1 MLARQAVETVR
12 SMLQGTAIDE
22 VSVLASPYT
31 AATDTALNLKYA
43 KRNIVPGST
52 VCADINTFTVMAVS
66 SDGLRLD
73 VLPSMDGGPN
83 LDMVAN
89 EIVRIR
95 PKIST
100 WSIFR
105 EIQSEIDGLSAP
117 QNGLFWPWRLDH
129 YDLDYTSGIYMLPL
143 STVGPRPFRL
153 LRSEYRQRGTNLW
166 VPFTDAEYV
175 REANYVH
182 VLSDPQQADAY
193 RFTMAVAFGQM
204 HNLDSELVDIGVTNS
219 MADIPIFGA
228 ASTLVLGWEGQ
239 RIQPISQGPTRRA
252 SEVQVSSSA
261 NLSRIYKQRQQE
273 AIVEEQTRNAAAFG
287 YRMQQSYGYEQRI
300 TR

>member
-12 SMLQGTAIDE
+12 SMLQGATLDD
-22 VSVLASPYT
+22 VSVLAVPYT
-31 AATDTALNLKYA
+31 AATDTSITLKYA
-43 KRNIVPGST
+43 KRNLTPGST
-52 VCADINTFTVMAVS
+52 VCAGINTFTALAVT
-66 SDGLRLD
+66 SDGLKID

-83 LDMVAN
+83 LDLPVN

-95 PKIST
+95 PKITT

-105 EIQSEIDGLSAP
+105 EVQSEIDSMSAP

-153 LRSEYRQRGTNLW
+153 LRSEFRQRGTNLW
-166 VPFTDAEYV
+166 VPFSDAEYI
-175 REANYVH
+175 REANYVR
-182 VLSDPQQADAY
+182 VRSDPQQADAY

-204 HNLDSELVDIGVTNS
+204 QSLDSELVDIGVTNS
-219 MADIPIFGA
+219 LADIPIFGA
-228 ASTLVLGWEGQ
+228 AATLILGWEGQ
-239 RIQPISQGPTRRA
+239 RVQPVSQGPTRRA
-252 SEVQVSSSA
+252 SEVQVTSNA
-261 NLSRIYKQRQQE
+261 NLSRVYKQRQQE

-287 YRMQQSYGYEQRI
+287 YRMQQSYGYEKRI
-300 TR
+300 IR